1 MTAMLL
7 CLGLAFSGAAFA
19 QEMQERMKDCN
30 ARAGDKKGDER
41 KRFMRTC
48 LKAPSAKAAKADNAA
63 GETTESQGLLFKCN
77 QDAERRAAQE
87 IPERVPQGKVGKWGT
102 SPFPPRD

>member
-48 LKAPSAKAAKADNAA
+48 LKAPSAKAAKADKAA

-77 QDAERRAAQE
+77 QDAGAKGLKGEQRKRFLNACLK
-87 IPERVPQGKVGKWGT
+87 GK
-102 SPFPPRD
+102 